1 MGSSDTQGEL
11 WGRDPANWRDLQ
23 EGFSIPLWD
32 AMLTATGVGPGSR
45 FLDAGCGAGGASVMA
60 HDRGAAVTGVDASD
74 PLLEVARHRVPTG
87 DFRVADLELLPFEPD
102 SFDSIIAVSSIQ
114 YAENPNAATRELER
128 VVAPDGR
135 ISVGLFSTADKVEY
149 RVVFDAIRESLQ
161 EPQPEQRAVRSLRA
175 GRPRGTRGVG
185 GFDGRRRRRG
195 RLSIHVRDHGIVLGW
210 RDRGRAGSSRA
221 RHSRGCCPQTV
232 ARRGRGTLPTIG
244 RKHPV
249 RGHTPLRHRRARVTL
264 VLEIR

>member
-32 AMLTATGVGPGSR
+32 AMLTATGIGPGAR

-60 HDRGAAVTGVDASD
+60 DGRGAAVTGVDASD

-87 DFRVADLELLPFEPD
+87 DFRVADLESLPFEPD

-114 YAENPNAATRELER
+114 YAENPNAAVRELER

-149 RVVFDAIRESLQ
+149 RVVFDAIRESLP
-161 EPQPEQRAVRSLRA
+161 ELPQGRGPFALSAPGVLEELVESAGLTVVGADEVDCPFTFATMDSFWAGVTAAGPVQAALDVVEVAALRRSLEEAA
-175 GRPRGTRGVG
+175 GPYQRS
-185 GFDGRRRRRG
+185 DGSIQFEVTHRFVTAERR
-195 RLSIHVRDHGIVLGW
+195 
-210 RDRGRAGSSRA
+210 
-221 RHSRGCCPQTV
+221 
-232 ARRGRGTLPTIG
+232 
-244 RKHPV
+244 
-249 RGHTPLRHRRARVTL
+249 
-264 VLEIR
+264 